1 VVPRT
6 LLIALVMLVAL
17 PGVAQAAV
25 STGDEPEP
33 ANGLTPPTATQDP
46 SISGSAT
53 VGQSLTAN
61 LGTWDSPPLTSVDLD
76 HIWLRCSASGTGCAQ
91 VAGATPSY
99 ALTGADVGRIIKLR
113 VRGTTQGLGSG
124 YRERDA
130 TGVVISA
137 APVFPVAPSNV
148 TPPTITGTAR
158 EGEVLTLNTGTW
170 TGSDPITYAYGWARC
185 SPDCRPVAATQR
197 YRVTSADVGSQ
208 LAAVVSARNAI
219 GTVNAT
225 LRTGA
230 VAAKV
235 ASTTKLKRLSPFPL
249 MLIDGRVAGRITSIS
264 TLRLRRVPGG
274 ATIGIRCAGRG
285 CPFKRSTIKVRKG
298 KSRTV
303 ALRRLQRRMR
313 AGTTVVITVRK
324 GETLGKYI
332 RLRFRRGTAPAR
344 VDRCV
349 APKSSKPV
357 KCS

>member
-1 VVPRT
+1 
-6 LLIALVMLVAL
+6 MLAAL
-17 PGVAQAAV
+17 PGAAQAV
-25 STGDEPEP
+25 TTGDEPVEGGNP
-33 ANGLTPPTATQDP
+33 GARPTPTQDP
-46 SISGSAT
+46 TISGSAT
-53 VGQSLTAN
+53 AGQSLTGN
-61 LGTWDSPPLTSVDLD
+61 RGSWNPPFLGDPVALDS
-76 HIWLRCSASGTGCAQ
+76 IWLRCNAAGTDCRQ
-91 VAGATPSY
+91 VAGAT
-99 ALTGADVGRIIKLR
+99 LTYPLTSADVGSVIKFR
-113 VRGTTQGLGSG
+113 VRGTSTVVTDG

-148 TPPTITGTAR
+148 TPPTITGNAR
-158 EGEVLTLNTGTW
+158 EGELLTLNPGTW
-170 TGSDPITYAYGWARC
+170 TGSDPISYNYGWARC
-185 SPDCRPVAATQR
+185 SPDCRPVATTQR
-197 YRVTSADVGSQ
+197 YRVTGTDVGSQ

-219 GTVNAT
+219 GTANVT

-235 ASTTKLKRLSPFPL
+235 ASTTRLKRLSPFPL
-249 MLIDGRVAGRITSIS
+249 MLIDGRVAGRTTSIS

-274 ATIGIRCAGRG
+274 ATIGIRCTGRG
-285 CPFKRSTIKVRKG
+285 CPFRRSTVKVRKG

-324 GETLGKYI
+324 GNTLGKYI
-332 RLRFRRGTAPAR
+332 RLRFRRGSAPAR